1 MAKGFQ
7 YKPIYPVA
15 EDVSNLLSTLLPEGG
30 CTSIL
35 SLRKP
40 DALEDPSTAIMH
52 NIPHYDL
59 SFNLPSGSLLIENV
73 REELHEYD
81 TTAII
86 PLTDPSSRKNSNRIS
101 SIILDGYHCISLV
114 FMRHQEVWNQV
125 DKNNK
130 TKLKSS

>member
-7 YKPIYPVA
+7 NKPVYPVA
-15 EDVSNLLSTLLPEGG
+15 EDVSNLLSTLVPEGG

-40 DALEDPSTAIMH
+40 EALEDPPTAIMH

-59 SFNLPSGSLLIENV
+59 SFNLPSGSLLIENA
-73 REELHEYD
+73 REELHD
-81 TTAII
+81 TTAIT
-86 PLTDPSSRKNSNRIS
+86 PLTNPSSSRENSSRIS

>member
-7 YKPIYPVA
+7 HKPVYPVA
-15 EDVSNLLSTLLPEGG
+15 EDVSNLLSTLVPEGG

-40 DALEDPSTAIMH
+40 DAPEDPPTAIMH

-59 SFNLPSGSLLIENV
+59 SFNLPSGSLLIENA
-73 REELHEYD
+73 REELHV
-81 TTAII
+81 TSAIT
-86 PLTDPSSRKNSNRIS
+86 PLTDPSGRENSSRIS

-114 FMRHQEVWNQV
+114 FTRHQEVWNQA